1 MSDYFPFH
9 QQTPVGYIAP
19 EQVERFSLE
28 RFRFAQDALMK
39 AESEPMLEGRH
50 IDKVVDAS
58 LKLIEA
64 TVGTPKYRRGT
75 RWRHTGTGD
84 EVIW

>member
-19 EQVERFSLE
+19 EQVEGFSLE

-39 AESEPMLEGRH
+39 ATAATLPEGRH

-64 TVGTPKYRRGT
+64 TVGTPKYARGT
-75 RWRHTGTGD
+75 RWMHTGTGD

>member
-9 QQTPVGYIAP
+9 QQMPVGYIAP
-19 EQVERFSLE
+19 EKLEGFSLE
-28 RFRFAQDALMK
+28 QFHFAQDALMK
-39 AESEPMLEGRH
+39 AESESMPEGRH
-50 IDKVVDAS
+50 IDRVLEAS

-64 TVGTPKYRRGT
+64 TVDVPKYPRGT
-75 RWRHTGTGD
+75 RWMHTGAGE